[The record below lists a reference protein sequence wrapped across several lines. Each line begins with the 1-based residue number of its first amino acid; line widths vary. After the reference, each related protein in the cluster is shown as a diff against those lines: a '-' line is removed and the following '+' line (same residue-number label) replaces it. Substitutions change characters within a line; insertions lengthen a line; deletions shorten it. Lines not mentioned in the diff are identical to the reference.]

1 MGMFSWI
8 KRKICKDP
16 EPEKTDVATVV
27 DRLVEKGFNRERAIA
42 TARYII
48 EKETPKRENREKV
61 AEKAQTI
68 HIEGEKDEDKT
79 IDTDWLNRFFGI
91 VEDVSDEDMQDIW
104 ARILAGENKHPSSY
118 SLRTLDVLRNMSKEE
133 AKLFVDCTKYLCLK
147 DKLLIEDDYGLSLD
161 EQLLLT
167 DIGLISNEDLQN
179 TITVNPKGTMNI
191 VVNKNHLLVF
201 TNPTDNKKEIK
212 IKDRQLTRVGKELLN
227 LIDETDY
234 LKAVDVIVKK
244 LKGAGFDPIK
254 LHKINYW
261 TSDVNFNYNTHPEK
275 EY

>member
-1 MGMFSWI
+1 
-8 KRKICKDP
+8 
-16 EPEKTDVATVV
+16 
-27 DRLVEKGFNRERAIA
+27 
-42 TARYII
+42 
-48 EKETPKRENREKV
+48 
-61 AEKAQTI
+61 
-68 HIEGEKDEDKT
+68 
-79 IDTDWLNRFFGI
+79 
-91 VEDVSDEDMQDIW
+91 
-104 ARILAGENKHPSSY
+104 
-118 SLRTLDVLRNMSKEE
+118 MSKEE
-133 AKLFVDCTKYLCLK
+133 AKLFVDCTKYLCLG

-234 LKAVDVIVKK
+234 LKAADVIVKK

>member
-8 KRKICKDP
+8 KRRICKDP

-27 DRLVEKGFNRERAIA
+27 DGLVQKGFNRERAIA

-48 EKETPKRENREKV
+48 EKETPKRENQEKV

-234 LKAVDVIVKK
+234 LKAADVIVKK

>member
-27 DRLVEKGFNRERAIA
+27 DGLVQKGFNRERAIA

-133 AKLFVDCTKYLCLK
+133 AKLFVDCTKYLCLG

-234 LKAVDVIVKK
+234 LKAADVIVKK

>member
-27 DRLVEKGFNRERAIA
+27 DGLVEKGFNRERAIA

-234 LKAVDVIVKK
+234 LKAVGVIVKK

-261 TSDVNFNYNTHPEK
+261 TSDVNFNYNTYPEK

>member
-1 MGMFSWI
+1 MDMFSWI

-27 DRLVEKGFNRERAIA
+27 DGLVEKGFNRERAIA

>member
-16 EPEKTDVATVV
+16 EPEKTAVATVV
-27 DRLVEKGFNRERAIA
+27 DGLVEKGFNRERAIA

-167 DIGLISNEDLQN
+167 DIGLISNEDLQT

>member
-8 KRKICKDP
+8 KRRICKDP

-27 DRLVEKGFNRERAIA
+27 DGLVQKGFNRERAIA

-68 HIEGEKDEDKT
+68 HIEGEKDEDKR

-133 AKLFVDCTKYLCLK
+133 AKLFVDCTKYLCLG

-234 LKAVDVIVKK
+234 LKAADVIVKK

>member
-1 MGMFSWI
+1 MFSWI
-8 KRKICKDP
+8 KRRICKDP

-27 DRLVEKGFNRERAIA
+27 DGLVQKGFNRERAIA

-133 AKLFVDCTKYLCLK
+133 AKLFVDCTKYLCLG

>member
-1 MGMFSWI
+1 
-8 KRKICKDP
+8 
-16 EPEKTDVATVV
+16 
-27 DRLVEKGFNRERAIA
+27 
-42 TARYII
+42 
-48 EKETPKRENREKV
+48 
-61 AEKAQTI
+61 
-68 HIEGEKDEDKT
+68 
-79 IDTDWLNRFFGI
+79 
-91 VEDVSDEDMQDIW
+91 MQDIW

-244 LKGAGFDPIK
+244 LKEAGFDPIK

>member
-8 KRKICKDP
+8 KRMICKDP

-27 DRLVEKGFNRERAIA
+27 DGLVEKGFNRERAIA

-227 LIDETDY
+227 LIDETYY
-234 LKAVDVIVKK
+234 LKTVDVIVKK

>member
-27 DRLVEKGFNRERAIA
+27 DGLVEKGFNRERAIA

-167 DIGLISNEDLQN
+167 DIGLISNEDLQT

-212 IKDRQLTRVGKELLN
+212 IKDRQLTKVGKELLN

-254 LHKINYW
+254 LYKINYW

>member
-8 KRKICKDP
+8 KRRICKDP

-27 DRLVEKGFNRERAIA
+27 DGLVEKGFNRERVIA

-179 TITVNPKGTMNI
+179 IITVNPKGTMNI

>member
-27 DRLVEKGFNRERAIA
+27 DGLVEKGFNRERAIA

-133 AKLFVDCTKYLCLK
+133 AKLFVDCTKFLCLG

-201 TNPTDNKKEIK
+201 TNPTNNKKEIK

-244 LKGAGFDPIK
+244 LKGAAFDPIK

>member
-27 DRLVEKGFNRERAIA
+27 DGLVEKGFNRERAIA

-179 TITVNPKGTMNI
+179 IITVNPKGTMNI

>member
-8 KRKICKDP
+8 KRRICKDQ
-16 EPEKTDVATVV
+16 EPETSDVATVV
-27 DRLVEKGFNRERAIA
+27 DGLVEKGYNRESAIA
-42 TARYII
+42 TARFII
-48 EKETPKRENREKV
+48 EKETPKRENRQKV
-61 AEKAQTI
+61 AEIAQTI
-68 HIEGEKDEDKT
+68 HVEGEKDADKT

-91 VEDVSDEDMQDIW
+91 VEDVSDEDMQNIW

-147 DKLLIEDDYGLSLD
+147 DKFLIEDDFGLSLD

-167 DIGLISNEDLQN
+167 DIGLISNEDLQS

-191 VVNKNHLLVF
+191 VINKNHLLIF
-201 TNPTDNKKEIK
+201 INPTDSIKEIK

-234 LKAVDVIVKK
+234 IEAADLLSKK
-244 LKGAGFDPIK
+244 IIDAGLTSVK
-254 LHKINYW
+254 LHKITSW
-261 TSDVNFNYNTHPEK
+261 TSDVTFNYSNQPEK
-275 EY
+275 VY

>member
-27 DRLVEKGFNRERAIA
+27 DGLVEKGFNRERVIA

-179 TITVNPKGTMNI
+179 IITVNPKGTMNI